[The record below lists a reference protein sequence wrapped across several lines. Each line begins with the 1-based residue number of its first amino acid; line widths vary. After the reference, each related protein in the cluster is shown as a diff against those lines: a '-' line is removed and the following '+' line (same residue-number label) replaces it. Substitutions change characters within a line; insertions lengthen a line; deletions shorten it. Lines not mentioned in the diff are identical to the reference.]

1 MHLHTPED
9 LPDTPAQR
17 AADRRRLL
25 RALNASLAFVLLMAV
40 VFVLQQG
47 EDFRAFTVTALAPAG
62 LLGILSAPLLHGSFE
77 HIAANAASLLLLG
90 TLALAVYPRATLRA
104 LPLLWLGSG
113 LGAWLLG
120 DPGSHHLGAS
130 GLTHGLMFL
139 VFTLGLL
146 RRDRPSIAA
155 AMIAFFLYGGMLL
168 TVLPQEPG
176 VSWQSHLGGA
186 LGGILSALLFRG
198 LDPLPPRRRYSW
210 ELEDEAADPADDEL
224 DLPKP
229 QEVPVLWHRPERQ
242 DERGVVLHF
251 PPRRPPG
258 DAGPD

>member
-1 MHLHTPED
+1 MHLDMPEAPLD
-9 LPDTPAQR
+9 PEAQR
-17 AADRRRLL
+17 VRDRRRLG
-25 RALNASLAFVLLMAV
+25 RALRGSIGFVLLLVIA
-40 VFVLQQG
+40 FGLQG
-47 EDFRAFTVTALAPAG
+47 LGDYRAFAVSPLSVAG
-62 LLGILSAPLLHGSFE
+62 LPALLAAPLLHGSPA
-77 HIAANAASLLLLG
+77 HLIANAGALLLLG

-120 DPGSHHLGAS
+120 DAGSYHLGAS

-155 AMIAFFLYGGMLL
+155 GMIAFLFYGGMLL

-186 LGGILSALLFRG
+186 LGGIVAAFAFRRA
-198 LDPLPPRRRYSW
+198 DPVPPRRKYSW
-210 ELEDEAADPADDEL
+210 ELEEEEAERAAQADRDAFEPGSPRD
-224 DLPKP
+224 
-229 QEVPVLWHRPERQ
+229 VPVLWHRESPVE
-242 DERGVVLHF
+242 ERGVVLPF
-251 PPRRPPG
+251 RRG
-258 DAGPD
+258 RED